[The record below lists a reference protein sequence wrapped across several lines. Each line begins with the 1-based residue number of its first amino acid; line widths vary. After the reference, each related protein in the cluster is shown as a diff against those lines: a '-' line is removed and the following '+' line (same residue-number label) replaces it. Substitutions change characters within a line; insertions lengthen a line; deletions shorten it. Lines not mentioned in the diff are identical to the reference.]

1 MAPSPLADTTEM
13 PTIVPADVNSPA
25 SSYDNELVSRSEVA
39 ATAVESSTKP
49 VLRRSSDSEMAPSPL
64 PDKTEMP
71 TAVPADVNPPASS
84 HDNARVGRPE
94 VGSTA
99 VESSTKPGQR
109 RSFSEIAPSPLPDTT
124 EMPTTVPA
132 NVNSPASSHDNS
144 PVSRPE
150 FSPTAVESSTKP
162 GQRRSFSEMSQSP
175 LPDTTEM
182 PPTMRGDINPPASS
196 HDNAPVSRPEV
207 VSTAAGSPPKPVLRR
222 SQRQRRSPKHLN
234 DYVLAKP

>member
-64 PDKTEMP
+64 PDTTEMP

-109 RSFSEIAPSPLPDTT
+109 RSFSE
-124 EMPTTVPA
+124 M
-132 NVNSPASSHDNS
+132 
-144 PVSRPE
+144 SR
-150 FSPTAVESSTKP
+150 
-162 GQRRSFSEMSQSP
+162 SP

-182 PPTMRGDINPPASS
+182 PPTMRGDVNPPALS

-222 SQRQRRSPKHLN
+222 SQRQRRPPKHLN
-234 DYVLAKP
+234 DFVLAKP

>member
-1 MAPSPLADTTEM
+1 MRQIGCPDDHGHYYVTAKKLKRASAQNFRMAPSPLADTTEM
-13 PTIVPADVNSPA
+13 PTTVPADVNSPA
-25 SSYDNELVSRSEVA
+25 SSHDNELVSRPEVA
-39 ATAVESSTKP
+39 TTVVESSTKP
-49 VLRRSSDSEMAPSPL
+49 GQERSFSEMAPSPL
-64 PDKTEMP
+64 PDTTEML
-71 TAVPADVNPPASS
+71 TTVPSDVNPPASS

-109 RSFSEIAPSPLPDTT
+109 RSFSE
-124 EMPTTVPA
+124 
-132 NVNSPASSHDNS
+132 
-144 PVSRPE
+144 
-150 FSPTAVESSTKP
+150 
-162 GQRRSFSEMSQSP
+162 MSQSP

-182 PPTMRGDINPPASS
+182 PPTMRGDINLPASS

-222 SQRQRRSPKHLN
+222 SQRQRRPPKHLN

>member
-13 PTIVPADVNSPA
+13 PTIVPADVNSPT

-64 PDKTEMP
+64 PD
-71 TAVPADVNPPASS
+71 
-84 HDNARVGRPE
+84 
-94 VGSTA
+94 
-99 VESSTKPGQR
+99 
-109 RSFSEIAPSPLPDTT
+109 TT

-132 NVNSPASSHDNS
+132 NVNSPASSHDNA

-150 FSPTAVESSTKP
+150 FAPTAVESSTKP

-175 LPDTTEM
+175 LTDPTEI
-182 PPTMRGDINPPASS
+182 PPTMRGDVNPPASS
-196 HDNAPVSRPEV
+196 HDNVLLSRPEA
-207 VSTAAGSPPKPVLRR
+207 VSAAAGSPPKPVLRR
-222 SQRQRRSPKHLN
+222 SQRQRRPPKHLN